1 MAVNNTLAANKKT
14 ADKAVT
20 EYESNGEIVKLSP
33 ATIRAY
39 LVSGGG
45 EVTDQE
51 VMMFLSLCRFQHLN
65 PFLREA
71 YLIKFGSQPA
81 TIVTGKDVF
90 TKRAKRNPNYAGKQ
104 AGIIVT
110 DSTGAVE
117 EREGCFVLPD
127 ETIVGGWAK
136 VYIKGYDQP
145 EYASVSFEEYAGRKK
160 DGELN
165 SQWASRPATMI
176 RKVALVQALREA
188 FPEDYQGMLSPE
200 EVPEAGELPFEN
212 IPAGAIAGASTPEL
226 ETATKEPEAKE
237 TPESALFT

>member
-1 MAVNNTLAANKKT
+1 
-14 ADKAVT
+14 
-20 EYESNGEIVKLSP
+20 
-33 ATIRAY
+33 
-39 LVSGGG
+39 
-45 EVTDQE
+45 
-51 VMMFLSLCRFQHLN
+51 MMFLSLCRFQHLN

-71 YLIKFGSQPA
+71 YLIKFGNSPA

-110 DSTGAVE
+110 DSTGVVE

-127 ETIVGGWAK
+127 EKIVGGWAK
-136 VYIKGYDQP
+136 VFIKGYDQP
-145 EYASVSFEEYAGRKK
+145 EYASVSFEEYAGRKSN
-160 DGELN
+160 GELN
-165 SQWASRPATMI
+165 NQWATKPATMI

-212 IPAGAIAGASTPEL
+212 IPAGAIAGAGAPVPEL
-226 ETATKEPEAKE
+226 ETATAEPAGAE
-237 TPESALFT
+237 TPESALFK